1 MWRAHHNGAGVDTGA
16 YRPIDNA
23 SREDPMKHTLTQSR
37 NRLGAAALAGLV
49 ALALAAPAA
58 ADFQRRDIEFN
69 ADGVTLRG
77 WFYTPANASGP
88 VPAIVMAHGWS
99 AVKEMWLD
107 KYAEEFA
114 NAGMAALVF
123 DNRNFGA
130 SDGTPRYEID
140 PWAQVRDYRH
150 AITYVRTLPEV
161 DRDRI
166 GVWGSS
172 YSGGHVL
179 VVGAIDKRVKAV
191 VAQVPATKLYD
202 AFVRNVREDFWPGLL
217 AVLDADREARFRGEA
232 PGMIAVV
239 SEDPMGGSTL
249 PQAESWKWFTETAKL
264 RAPSWHNEVTLQS
277 LDMAFQYEPW
287 AFVHRIAPTPLLM
300 IVAENDNLIPTTQAL
315 QTYELALEPK
325 KLIIAP
331 GHHFAAYVEGFE
343 LTGGAARDWFVKYLK
358 PSKP

>member
-1 MWRAHHNGAGVDTGA
+1 
-16 YRPIDNA
+16 
-23 SREDPMKHTLTQSR
+23 MKYTLTRSR

-58 ADFQRRDIEFN
+58 ADFQRRDIEFD

-150 AITYVRTLPEV
+150 AITYARTLPEV

-249 PQAESWKWFTETAKL
+249 PQAESWEWFTETAKL

-331 GHHFAAYVEGFE
+331 GHHFAAYVDGFE

>member
-1 MWRAHHNGAGVDTGA
+1 MRAELGKS
-16 YRPIDNA
+16 I
-23 SREDPMKHTLTQSR
+23 KKLTR
-37 NRLGAAALAGLV
+37 GLIVVGGLCVVATAAM
-49 ALALAAPAA
+49 
-58 ADFQRRDIEFN
+58 ADFDRRDVEFN
-69 ADGVTLRG
+69 AEGTTLRG

-88 VPAIVMAHGWS
+88 VPTIVMAHGWS

-130 SDGTPRYEID
+130 SDGEPRYEID

-150 AITYVRTLPEV
+150 AITYARTLPEV

-202 AFVRNVREDFWPGLL
+202 AFIRNVREDFWPGLL
-217 AVLDADREARFRGEA
+217 GALDADREARARGEA
-232 PGMIAVV
+232 PGMIPVV

-249 PQAESWKWFTETAKL
+249 PQAESWQWFTETAAL
-264 RAPSWHNEVTLQS
+264 RAPSWHNAVTLQS
-277 LDMAFQYEPW
+277 VDMAFQYEPW
-287 AFVHRIAPTPLLM
+287 AFVHRIAPMPLLM
-300 IVAENDNLIPTTQAL
+300 IVSENDNLIPTQHAL
-315 QTYELALEPK
+315 ETFELALEPK
-325 KLIIAP
+325 ELIIAP
-331 GHHFAAYVEGFE
+331 GHHFSAYVDGFE

-358 PSKP
+358 P

>member
-1 MWRAHHNGAGVDTGA
+1 
-16 YRPIDNA
+16 
-23 SREDPMKHTLTQSR
+23 MKYTLTRSR

-58 ADFQRRDIEFN
+58 ADFQRRDIEFD

-150 AITYVRTLPEV
+150 AITYARTLPEV

-249 PQAESWKWFTETAKL
+249 PQAESWEWFTETAKL

-331 GHHFAAYVEGFE
+331 GHHFSAYVDGFE